1 MKMKRNMKRIVSG
14 LLAAVT
20 ILSGALSPLAA
31 SAAETGQEEKKPPVY
46 EEVKDQLD
54 EAEVVTAH
62 DYEVAVGS
70 DFDITLILLA
80 SISSMTTK

>member
-1 MKMKRNMKRIVSG
+1 MKRIVSG

-31 SAAETGQEEKKPPVY
+31 SATETGQEEKKPSVY

-54 EAEVVTAH
+54 E
-62 DYEVAVGS
+62 DCS
-70 DFDITLILLA
+70 IFCLLKKN
-80 SISSMTTK
+80 ICKTNN

>member
-31 SAAETGQEEKKPPVY
+31 SAAETGQPMPGVPCLRY
-46 EEVKDQLD
+46 RRG
-54 EAEVVTAH
+54 TASH
-62 DYEVAVGS
+62 GAGGYFWNGKN
-70 DFDITLILLA
+70 LCG
-80 SISSMTTK
+80 